1 MRLLFVCTGNICRSP
16 VAEGVFRR
24 LADQAGLSQRVT
36 VDSAGTG
43 DWHLGEP
50 PDERAQAAA
59 WRRGID
65 ISGLRARRLAASD
78 FRRFDLLIAM
88 DRGHLRTL
96 ERAAPT
102 GARAELRLFLDT
114 APELGTAEVPDPYYD
129 DEPAFESMLDLIE
142 AGCRGLLASLRARL
156 G

>member
-16 VAEGVFRR
+16 VAEGAFRH
-24 LADQAGLSQRVT
+24 LLDQAGLSHQVT
-36 VDSAGTG
+36 VESAGTG

-59 WRRGID
+59 RRRGID

-78 FRRFDLLIAM
+78 FGRFDLMLAM

-96 ERAAPT
+96 ERAAPA

-114 APELGTAEVPDPYYD
+114 APELGIAEVPDPYYG
-129 DEPAFESMLDLIE
+129 EETGFEVMLDLIE
-142 AGCRGLLASLRARL
+142 AGCRGLLASLRVRL

>member
-1 MRLLFVCTGNICRSP
+1 MRVLFVCTGNICRSP
-16 VAEGVFRR
+16 AAEGVFRR
-24 LADQAGLSQRVT
+24 LLDQDGLSHRVT

-50 PDERAQAAA
+50 PDPRAQAAA
-59 WRRGID
+59 RRRGID
-65 ISGLRARRLAASD
+65 ISGMRARRLAASD
-78 FRRFDLLIAM
+78 FRRSDLMLAM
-88 DRGHLRTL
+88 DRGHLRAL
-96 ERAAPT
+96 ERAAPA

-114 APELGTAEVPDPYYD
+114 APELGRAEVPDPYYE
-129 DEPAFESMLDLIE
+129 DEPAFEAMFDLIE

>member
-1 MRLLFVCTGNICRSP
+1 MRVLFVCTGNICRSP
-16 VAEGVFRR
+16 AAEGVFRR
-24 LADQAGLSQRVT
+24 LLDQDGLLHRVT

-50 PDERAQAAA
+50 PDARAQAAA
-59 WRRGID
+59 RRRGID
-65 ISGLRARRLAASD
+65 ISGMRARRLAASD
-78 FRRFDLLIAM
+78 FRRSDLMLAM
-88 DRGHLRTL
+88 DRGHLRAL
-96 ERAAPT
+96 ERATPA

-114 APELGTAEVPDPYYD
+114 APELGTAEVPDPYYE
-129 DEPAFESMLDLIE
+129 DEPAFEAMFDLIE